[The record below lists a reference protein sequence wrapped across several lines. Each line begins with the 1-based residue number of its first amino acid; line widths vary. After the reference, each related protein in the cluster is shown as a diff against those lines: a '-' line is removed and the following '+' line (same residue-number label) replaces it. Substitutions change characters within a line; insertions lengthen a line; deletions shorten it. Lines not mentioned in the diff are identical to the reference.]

1 MERKETMTYIFLDES
16 GDLGFGKKSSK
27 WFLFTLV
34 VIDDPRKLEK
44 IIKKARKSLK
54 KKHKHKFSELHAY
67 NCDGITRTRVLK
79 SLVET
84 DISVVTTVLNK
95 KKVHIDLQNQ
105 KNYLYN
111 FTANIILDR
120 LINTKLIDKNQDISL
135 VVDRKDTKKNLREN
149 FISYITLAMHKRGHK
164 NFKMSLSASHESKGI
179 QAVDFVSWAIF
190 RKYEQGDYE
199 FYEIIRNK
207 IIDEKLLFS

>member
-1 MERKETMTYIFLDES
+1 MTYIFLDES
-16 GDLGFGKKSSK
+16 GDLGFSKKSSK

-34 VIDDPRKLEK
+34 VVGDHRKLEK

-67 NCDGITRTRVLK
+67 HCDDITRTRVLK
-79 SLVET
+79 SLAET
-84 DISVVTTVLNK
+84 DLSVVTTVLNK

-111 FTANIILDR
+111 FTANIILER
-120 LINTKLIDKNQDISL
+120 LINTKLINKNQEISL
-135 VVDRKDTKKNLREN
+135 VVDRKDTKKSLREN
-149 FISYITLAMHKRGHK
+149 FISYITNAMFKQGHK
-164 NFKMSLSASHESKGI
+164 NFKMSLSTSHDSKGI

-199 FYEIIRNK
+199 FYEIIKNK
-207 IIDEKLLFS
+207 IIDERLLFP